1 MKNLLFALLGAAT
14 ISLSA
19 QDDCVSATGF
29 NDSFD
34 ASEAPSDGGTLSL
47 GYWGSEDGVYSFTRN
62 SGDLDVAVNQAFNGW
77 VPMGFSFSE
86 LINLTGNTLD
96 VSLTNDGSEGIQ
108 VGFSLI
114 SNNTTGADAQRITA
128 SGTGSLFGG
137 IVPGGST
144 VTLSFDIAN
153 GRKSTWVA
161 SSADCIDGTMVGSYC
176 LTDEGF
182 DITKVSGI
190 EWTINGQASAETSWS
205 PPELINHPVTIHS
218 IQSGSCN
225 DDDSDDDDDDDSG
238 DDDDSSG
245 KPCTDLS
252 YSGRATYY
260 NLIEYGNTGKCS
272 FHTPDL
278 QGTYYGA
285 LDKGLLQEDGDAKYC
300 GMCVEAIAPDFLNEA
315 ITIQIVDECPDCADR
330 DADGNKMYKLDADGN
345 KIIVETTADGP
356 VYEVI
361 NTEFGDIDL
370 SPAAFEALIG
380 PLSIGVGSFDW
391 HEVSCPWETPLKVLF
406 ASNETWYTKV
416 FIANSVNRIKSV
428 EISNNGGSSWENMT
442 RKPDNGFEKGTYGND
457 VKSFRITDIYDE
469 VIYVNNI
476 NVPSAG
482 PSKTADENFPAC
494 GLTTSQYEVN
504 TLDYVVAFPN
514 PANTSIIFD
523 GLEDATSIEILN
535 YSGQVV
541 VPNKDL
547 NKQYSQVSLDISS
560 LAPGIYVAKM
570 TGVQNTGVVTFVKK

>member
-1 MKNLLFALLGAAT
+1 MKNLLFALLGTAT

-34 ASEAPSDGGTLSL
+34 VSEAPSDGGTLSL
-47 GYWGSEDGVYSFTRN
+47 GYWGSDDGVYSFTRN
-62 SGDLDVAVNQAFNGW
+62 SGDLDVTVNQAYNGW
-77 VPMGFSFSE
+77 IPMGLSFTE
-86 LINLTGNTLD
+86 LIDLTGNTLD
-96 VSLTNDGSEGIQ
+96 VSLTNNGSEGIQ
-108 VGFSLI
+108 IGFSLI
-114 SNNTTGADAQRITA
+114 SNNTSGADAERITA
-128 SGTGSLFGG
+128 SGVGSLFGG
-137 IVPGGST
+137 IVPGGT
-144 VTLSFDIAN
+144 TINFSFDISN

-161 SSADCIDGTMVGSYC
+161 SPEDCTDGTIFGSYC

-182 DITKVSGI
+182 DITKVSAI

-218 IQSGSCN
+218 IESGSCDGDSNN
-225 DDDSDDDDDDDSG
+225 DGSDDDDDSG
-238 DDDDSSG
+238 DDTSG
-245 KPCTDLS
+245 KACNDLS
-252 YSGRATYY
+252 HSGRATYY

-285 LDKGLLQEDGDAKYC
+285 LDKGLLQEDDDAKYC

-523 GLEDATSIEILN
+523 GLEDVSSIEILN

-570 TGVQNTGVVTFVKK
+570 TGVKNTGVVTFVKK